1 MVTWPI
7 REGKP
12 IREGERLVGLRRVE
26 RLVGL
31 RRVKAPGV
39 VSDLQWAR
47 TLGISAV
54 RAHTLSFSYK
64 VVIYLTA
71 GYHEHH

>member
-12 IREGERLVGLRRVE
+12 IREGERLVGLRRV
-26 RLVGL
+26 
-31 RRVKAPGV
+31 KAAPGV

-47 TLGISAV
+47 MLRISAV
-54 RAHTLSFSYK
+54 RAYTLSFSYK